1 MDKTYY
7 IFRHGQTTA
16 TLNKRW
22 YWNKFYSAKILDEGK
37 PSIIKLAEYLKHV
50 KTDFNVCSPFLRCR
64 QTAEI
69 VSEVTGKVFVFDSRI
84 QEYSFELP
92 WMFKKRLL
100 SFIKDMEASKHTKI
114 LICTHAIDIEML
126 IQYLQNGH
134 IRLRERME
142 APLPGVLTIIKNKK
156 STVVNFNT
164 PDNHPDVQKV

>member
-22 YWNKFYSAKILDEGK
+22 YWAKFYSAKILDEGK
-37 PSIIKLAEYLKHV
+37 PSIIKLAEYLKQV

-84 QEYSFELP
+84 KEYSLELP
-92 WMFKKRLL
+92 WTFKRRLL
-100 SFIKDMEASKHTKI
+100 NFVKDMETSKHTKI

-126 IQYLQNGH
+126 IQYLQNGRIH
-134 IRLRERME
+134 LWERVT
-142 APLPGVLTIIKNKK
+142 APLPGVLTIITNKK

-164 PDNHPDVQKV
+164 PDSHPKVKKL